1 MPNYIF
7 KAQYE
12 GCILTETFV
21 RSEKE
26 TKLRKRRLFFLMCKL
41 HVFRSAL
48 KSIFLYKL
56 KKTTLLYEC
65 KLQRVARRVNQSRL
79 QDVSQNQVA

>member
-7 KAQYE
+7 KTLYE

-26 TKLRKRRLFFLMCKL
+26 TKLRKGRLFFLMCKL
-41 HVFRSAL
+41 HVFRS
-48 KSIFLYKL
+48 
-56 KKTTLLYEC
+56 
-65 KLQRVARRVNQSRL
+65 
-79 QDVSQNQVA
+79 